1 MKRQAGIAF
10 RLFFIEFFSKI
21 FMEEKTGSM
30 QAAVYQTVCGVSR
43 GRDDRD
49 FFLPECLISC
59 PLAGQQHFFRK

>member
-21 FMEEKTGSM
+21 FMEDKTGSM
-30 QAAVYQTVCGVSR
+30 QEALSQAVWVVSR

-49 FFLPECLISC
+49 SFLQECLISC
-59 PLAGQQHFFRK
+59 LLAGQQHFFRK